1 MHPFTVTPEH
11 LGFEEYDLA
20 SRIAVS
26 HHYWVVDGRLETYS
40 SRHRH
45 VWPGA
50 A

>member
-11 LGFEEYDLA
+11 LGFEGYDLA

-26 HHYWVVDGRLETYS
+26 HHYWVVDGRLETYF